1 MEKEIFKAT
10 SNFLRRE
17 NLLRDTRG
25 VSIEEQL
32 GMFMYMISHNAYN
45 QMLQMAF
52 QHSGETI
59 HQKISE
65 LFEIVPILTQRFV
78 NLPSS
83 VQTHARIATDSRFM
97 PFFQVSYNCKHT
109 IILC

>member
-32 GMFMYMISHNAYN
+32 GMFM
-45 QMLQMAF
+45 
-52 QHSGETI
+52 
-59 HQKISE
+59 
-65 LFEIVPILTQRFV
+65 V
-78 NLPSS
+78 
-83 VQTHARIATDSRFM
+83 
-97 PFFQVSYNCKHT
+97 
-109 IILC
+109 